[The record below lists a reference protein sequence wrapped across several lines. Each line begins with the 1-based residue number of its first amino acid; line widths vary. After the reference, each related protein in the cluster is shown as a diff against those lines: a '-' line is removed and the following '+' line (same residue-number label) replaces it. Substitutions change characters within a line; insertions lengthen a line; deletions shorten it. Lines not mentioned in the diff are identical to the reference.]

1 MAENN
6 PMELFNC
13 LLSNPEALRAVG
25 KMLSSGAVGTP
36 AAMPSMRQ
44 SDSVPSGSAGVSS
57 GTPDLSRIMSSED
70 NGTRLLHALEP
81 YLSEKRRSSVGQ
93 IVQAVKMG
101 KVISAMSKGNL

>member
-6 PMELFNC
+6 PMELLNS

-25 KMLSSGAVGTP
+25 KMLSSGAVSAP
-36 AAMPSMRQ
+36 AAMPSVPK
-44 SDSVPSGSAGVSS
+44 SEDVPSVSAGVPSGM
-57 GTPDLSRIMSSED
+57 PDLSRIMSTED

-81 YLSEKRRSSVGQ
+81 YLSQKRRSSVGQ

>member
-6 PMELFNC
+6 PMELLNS

-25 KMLSSGAVGTP
+25 KMLSSGAVGAP
-36 AAMPSMRQ
+36 AATPSMPK
-44 SDSVPSGSAGVSS
+44 SEDVPSVSAGIPS
-57 GTPDLSRIMSSED
+57 GMPDLSRIMSTED

-81 YLSEKRRSSVGQ
+81 YLSQKRRSSVGQ